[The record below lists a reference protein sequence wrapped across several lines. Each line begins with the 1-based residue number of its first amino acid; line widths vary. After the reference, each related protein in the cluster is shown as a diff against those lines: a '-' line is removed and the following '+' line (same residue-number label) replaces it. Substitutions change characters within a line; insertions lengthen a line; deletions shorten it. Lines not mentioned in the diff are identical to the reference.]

1 MPFTPGGVGRRRL
14 SARGVPSTYRILR
27 TTEVDPYDA
36 PIARANVAAIGAAAG
51 PPGDSFKGTSRKSAK
66 LSIVAGAPDQFDD
79 LKKLIGDLSRDADM
93 IAHDP
98 PITTE
103 QNSGRVPEE
112 RRNVRVRAFLYA
124 ASREADNDF
133 HLIIGRSPSKSPSM
147 YMTVELSGL
156 PPKSSTHFSRLK
168 KTRDNYKSFFS
179 NNLPGLTYDFYDPP
193 IPMEVEGS
201 MFFDMS
207 HAEGSKPGP
216 KSLRSKIPTIWEIHP
231 ISKIVF
237 EP

>member
-1 MPFTPGGVGRRRL
+1 
-14 SARGVPSTYRILR
+14 
-27 TTEVDPYDA
+27 
-36 PIARANVAAIGAAAG
+36 
-51 PPGDSFKGTSRKSAK
+51 
-66 LSIVAGAPDQFDD
+66 
-79 LKKLIGDLSRDADM
+79 
-93 IAHDP
+93 
-98 PITTE
+98 
-103 QNSGRVPEE
+103 
-112 RRNVRVRAFLYA
+112 
-124 ASREADNDF
+124 
-133 HLIIGRSPSKSPSM
+133 
-147 YMTVELSGL
+147 
-156 PPKSSTHFSRLK
+156 LK